1 MWWSLREGLLSKL
14 GLALAT
20 EARIVDERRLLLET
34 NSPQVT
40 QMLAAQICLA
50 HWRSNQFLG
59 WAEMCMQ
66 SRCCVNSAHG
76 LEIAFV
82 SLATVSEKR
91 IES

>member
-59 WAEMCMQ
+59 WAEMCAQ
-66 SRCCVNSAHG
+66 PVCRAKSAHRFE
-76 LEIAFV
+76 LAFIACV
-82 SLATVSEKR
+82 TVSEKCTA
-91 IES
+91 S